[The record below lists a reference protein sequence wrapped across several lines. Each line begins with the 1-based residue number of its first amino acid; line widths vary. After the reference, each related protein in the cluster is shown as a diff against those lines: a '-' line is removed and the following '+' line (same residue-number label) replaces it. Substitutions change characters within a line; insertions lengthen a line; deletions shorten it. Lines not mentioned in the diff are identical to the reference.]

1 MAPPDRPDT
10 RCLYSGGERR
20 HGPIA
25 VDKGIREIKP
35 IYPELKN
42 PRFLLVQTDKC
53 DPMVQAWEAAE
64 AAGFPEGFEKNY
76 PIIDNP
82 QTEVPTLAT
91 GNPGTYPIV
100 AKLVKESGGSF
111 LRMREEKLLPV
122 GKLMAYEKKVIP
134 PRLGGLYGR
143 LLYRP

>member
-1 MAPPDRPDT
+1 
-10 RCLYSGGERR
+10 
-20 HGPIA
+20 
-25 VDKGIREIKP
+25 
-35 IYPELKN
+35 
-42 PRFLLVQTDKC
+42 
-53 DPMVQAWEAAE
+53 MVQAWEAAE